1 MTTINSGSG
10 NAGTPRSMNRKGGSE
25 RKQAKRRWEYAQ
37 HHDVG
42 RTGKPHHAPV
52 PVAIFSSYSSTFET
66 EQKKAERQRK
76 ALAEE
81 EQYLIGG
88 AMA

>member
-42 RTGKPHHAPV
+42 RTGKPHAPV

-66 EQKKAERQRK
+66 EQKKAERERK